1 MKKAV
6 VVIGNKMSKDNP
18 LIELKKK
25 QSIGDRKKLF
35 LMASILS
42 LLFVFSLSLGEIS
55 LFPHQWLTDDAKLF
69 IWQIRLPRILAV
81 MMVGASLAI
90 AGAIMQAL
98 FQNPLAEPGLLG
110 VSSGAGVCIVLLIV
124 LHVGSNPW
132 LISSVAVLGALGITI
147 LLMCFAQIKKLSN
160 AQLLL
165 IGVALGVMAS
175 AVMTWLVYFSSA
187 LDLRQLMYWLMGS
200 FGGIDWRHQ
209 VLFWALI
216 PIIAILI
223 LHADI
228 LNYLS
233 LGSFRA
239 KQLGVSVNRW
249 RNGFI
254 LAVGLLIGL
263 SVAIAGA
270 ISFIGLV
277 VPHLLRLSGIT
288 HYKTLLP
295 ACALTGSGLLL
306 LADLLSRLMLNGAE
320 VPIGVIT
327 ATLGAPLFIWLLV
340 TKEMGRL

>member
-1 MKKAV
+1 
-6 VVIGNKMSKDNP
+6 
-18 LIELKKK
+18 
-25 QSIGDRKKLF
+25 
-35 LMASILS
+35 
-42 LLFVFSLSLGEIS
+42 
-55 LFPHQWLTDDAKLF
+55 
-69 IWQIRLPRILAV
+69 
-81 MMVGASLAI
+81 
-90 AGAIMQAL
+90 
-98 FQNPLAEPGLLG
+98 
-110 VSSGAGVCIVLLIV
+110 
-124 LHVGSNPW
+124 
-132 LISSVAVLGALGITI
+132 
-147 LLMCFAQIKKLSN
+147 
-160 AQLLL
+160 
-165 IGVALGVMAS
+165 
-175 AVMTWLVYFSSA
+175 MTWLVYFSSA

-200 FGGIDWRHQ
+200 FSGIDWRYQ
-209 VLFWALI
+209 VLFSALI
-216 PIIAILI
+216 PIVVILI
-223 LHADI
+223 LHADT

-295 ACALTGSGLLL
+295 ACALAGSGLLL
-306 LADLLSRLMLNGAE
+306 FADLLSRLMLNGAE

-327 ATLGAPLFIWLLV
+327 ATLGAPLFVWLLV

>member
-1 MKKAV
+1 M
-6 VVIGNKMSKDNP
+6 NKEVNP
-18 LIELKKK
+18 LIKFTKR
-25 QSIGDRKKLF
+25 QRIGDRKKLF
-35 LMASILS
+35 LMALA
-42 LLFVFSLSLGEIS
+42 LCFLFIFSLSVGEIV
-55 LFPHQWLTDDAKLF
+55 LFPHQWLTDEANLF
-69 IWQIRLPRILAV
+69 VWQIRLPRMLAV
-81 MMVGASLAI
+81 VTVGASLAI

-110 VSSGAGVCIVLLIV
+110 VSSGAGVCVVLLIV
-124 LHVGSNPW
+124 LQIGLSPW
-132 LISSVAVLGALGITI
+132 LISSAAIFGALGITL
-147 LLMCFAQIKKLSN
+147 LLMFFTRIRKLSN

-175 AVMTWLVYFSSA
+175 AIMTWLVYFSSA

-200 FGGIDWRHQ
+200 FSGIDWRHQ
-209 VLFWALI
+209 VLFWALT
-216 PIIAILI
+216 PILLLLI
-223 LHADI
+223 LQADV

-239 KQLGVSVNRW
+239 KQLGISVNQW
-249 RNGFI
+249 RNWFI

-263 SVAIAGA
+263 SVALAGA

-277 VPHLLRLSGIT
+277 VPHLLRLCGLT

-295 ACALTGSGLLL
+295 ACGLAGGGLLL
-306 LADLLSRLMLNGAE
+306 LADLLSRLILNGAE

-327 ATLGAPLFIWLLV
+327 ATLGAPLFIWLLA

>member
-1 MKKAV
+1 M
-6 VVIGNKMSKDNP
+6 NKEVNP
-18 LIELKKK
+18 LIKFTKK

-35 LMASILS
+35 LMALV
-42 LLFVFSLSLGEIS
+42 LCFLFIFSLSVGEIS
-55 LFPHQWLTDDAKLF
+55 LFPHQWLTDEAYLF
-69 IWQIRLPRILAV
+69 VWQIRLPRILAV
-81 MMVGASLAI
+81 VTVGASLAI

-110 VSSGAGVCIVLLIV
+110 VSSGAGVCVVLLIV
-124 LHVGSNPW
+124 LQIGLSSW
-132 LISSVAVLGALGITI
+132 LISSAAIFGALGITI
-147 LLMCFAQIKKLSN
+147 LLMFFTRIKKLSN

-175 AVMTWLVYFSSA
+175 AIMTWLVYFSSA

-200 FGGIDWRHQ
+200 FSGIDWRHQ
-209 VLFWALI
+209 ILFWALM
-216 PIIAILI
+216 PILLILI
-223 LHADI
+223 LQADV

-239 KQLGVSVNRW
+239 KQLGISVNQW
-249 RNGFI
+249 RNWFI

-263 SVAIAGA
+263 SVALAGA
-270 ISFIGLV
+270 ISFVGLV
-277 VPHLLRLSGIT
+277 VPHLLRLSGLT

-295 ACALTGSGLLL
+295 ACALAGGVLLL
-306 LADLLSRLMLNGAE
+306 LADLLSRLILNGAE

-327 ATLGAPLFIWLLV
+327 ATLGAPLFIWLLA